1 MMHLPLILLSCFFI
15 TFTARTEYEHT
26 IEQQALTWK
35 ISYASMIDQ
44 EQHIQTLIDVILLS
58 YQIAKESC
66 IMTLAKLVIQE
77 ELLKI
82 YTPSL
87 SDSWQT
93 NMQSINNDT
102 SILES
107 AITSIKKSQTK
118 VQEMFSRLKQIGS
131 RLIKINPQP
140 TQTLIHDL
148 KDSLITWGKQQH
160 EIPEQLSIVQEEFS
174 IAIATISDI
183 KSIFNTI
190 TSTPDCKHCHLKEA
204 AGHVAKTYKDIE
216 SVIAH
221 VTSIRRENT
230 LQIQRFF
237 SLFFKAYYRTLY
249 DQLTQQQQITLITL
263 ATDTGKLP
271 SPDAFFR

>member
-1 MMHLPLILLSCFFI
+1 MIHFPLILLSCFFI
-15 TFTARTEYEHT
+15 TFTAHTQYEHT
-26 IEQQALTWK
+26 IEQQALNWK
-35 ISYASMIDQ
+35 ISYASMLDQ
-44 EQHIQTLIDVILLS
+44 EQHVQTLIDVILLS

-66 IMTLAKLVIQE
+66 IMTLAKLVVQE

-93 NMQSINNDT
+93 NMQGINNDT

-107 AITSIKKSQTK
+107 AITSIKKSQTN

-183 KSIFNTI
+183 KSIFSTM

-221 VTSIRRENT
+221 ITSIRRENT
-230 LQIQRFF
+230 LQMQRFF
-237 SLFFKAYYRTLY
+237 ALFFKAYYQTLY
-249 DQLTQQQQITLITL
+249 DQLTQQQKTTFITL

-271 SPDAFFR
+271 SPDAFFS